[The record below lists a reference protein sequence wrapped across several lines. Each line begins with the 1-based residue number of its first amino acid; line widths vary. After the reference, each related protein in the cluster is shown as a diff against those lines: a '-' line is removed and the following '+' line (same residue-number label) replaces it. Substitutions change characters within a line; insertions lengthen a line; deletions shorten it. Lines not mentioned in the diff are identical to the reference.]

1 MLTIIRFLKPFILIL
16 CVVLLSHCTKVSVN
30 GSINGTESHL
40 KVSHKLASPYTMPA
54 AAYLALAKNQVGTEK
69 NALFLMA
76 AGRLIYDGQWRQG
89 LAILAQTGALSDEQA
104 DEKSLLQAKVYLIRE
119 QPRVA
124 IAKLAT
130 VREVN
135 ILPVFYQVQYHEMLA
150 SAYQSIGNAAESV
163 MERIKLEHV
172 LPDDV
177 SKANNRRALWLSLTT
192 LPMPELDT
200 LAAEAADGSVLQGW
214 MQLALVSRKQYDTP
228 QTMLAQIERWQMQYH
243 NHPAN
248 HILPSPL
255 ESVQNRLYS
264 RPRQLALLLP
274 LTGPL
279 AGPGGA
285 IKDGFMA
292 AYDASPAHAYMKV
305 RFYDTNSAN
314 ASALYQQALQEGAD
328 YVVGPLSKADVTA
341 VASMSHPVPTLLLNE
356 PEGRVQ
362 KNALQFGLSPANE
375 ARQVAANARK
385 HGLTRALV
393 IAPAGA
399 WGTDVVNAFS
409 NQWQASGG
417 QVIDTLRYGAHD
429 DMNAGIRNFL
439 HVSDSEAR
447 GKKLQRMLGH
457 KLESAPSRRQDFDVV
472 FLLAYPSMAR
482 QIMPMLKYYYAGDV
496 PVYATSSVYSG
507 TANSMKDRDL
517 DGIIFCDMP
526 WVFNHQM
533 GSRNWPEQFNSYNR
547 LYALGMDSFAL
558 TGQLNQLILFP
569 ALGVS
574 EKSGV
579 LYMSSNQQ
587 IARILAF
594 GQFRQGLPQML
605 GENR

>member
-1 MLTIIRFLKPFILIL
+1 MLFIIRFLKSIL
-16 CVVLLSHCTKVSVN
+16 VVFFAISLTHCTKVRV
-30 GSINGTESHL
+30 NGTESHL
-40 KVSHKLASPYTMPA
+40 HVTHKLASPYTMPA
-54 AAYLALAKNQVGTEK
+54 AAYLALAKNQIGNEK
-69 NALFLMA
+69 QSLFLMA

-89 LAILAQTGALSDEQA
+89 LAILAQTGKLSVELA
-104 DEKSLLQAKVYLIRE
+104 DEKSLLQAKVDLIRE

-130 VREVN
+130 VREMN
-135 ILPVFYQVQYHEMLA
+135 SLPIFYQVQYYEMLA
-150 SAYQSIGNAAESV
+150 SAYQAIGNATESV
-163 MERIKLEHV
+163 VERIKLENL
-172 LPDDV
+172 LPDEA

-192 LPMPELDT
+192 LPVAELDT
-200 LAAEAADGSVLQGW
+200 LAAEAKEGSVLQGW
-214 MQLALVSRKQYDTP
+214 MQLALVSRKQYASP
-228 QTMLAQIERWQMQYH
+228 QAMLAQIEHWQMRFP

-248 HILPSPL
+248 YILPSPL
-255 ESVQNRLYS
+255 DSVKDHLYAP
-264 RPRQLALLLP
+264 PRDLALLLP

-285 IKDGFMA
+285 VKDGFMA
-292 AYDASPAHAYMKV
+292 AYESSSAHSVMNV
-305 RFYDTNSAN
+305 RTYDTNSAS
-314 ASALYQQALQEGAD
+314 ASVLYQRALDAGAD

-341 VASMSHPVPTLLLNE
+341 IATMNHPVPTLLLNE
-356 PEGRVQ
+356 PEGRIQ
-362 KNALQFGLSPANE
+362 DNALQFGLSPTNE

-393 IAPAGA
+393 IAPMGT

-409 NQWQASGG
+409 SQWQASGG
-417 QVIDTLRYGAHD
+417 QVIDSMRYGAHD
-429 DMNAGIRNFL
+429 DMNVGIRNFL

-447 GKKLQRMLGH
+447 GKHLKQILGH
-457 KLESAPSRRQDFDVV
+457 NIESAPSRRQDFDVI
-472 FLLAYPSMAR
+472 FLVAYPSMAR
-482 QIMPMLKYYYAGDV
+482 QIMPMLKYYYAGNV

-526 WVFNHQM
+526 WVFSHQV

-558 TGQLNQLILFP
+558 TSQLNQLILFP

-574 EKSGV
+574 DKSGV
-579 LYMSSNQQ
+579 LYLSSRQQ

-605 GENR
+605 GDNR